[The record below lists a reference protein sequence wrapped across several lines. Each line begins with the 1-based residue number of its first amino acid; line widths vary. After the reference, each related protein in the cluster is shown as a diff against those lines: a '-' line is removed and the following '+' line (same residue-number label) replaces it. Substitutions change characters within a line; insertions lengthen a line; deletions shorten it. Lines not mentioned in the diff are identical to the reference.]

1 VRMMQAAA
9 LATRGDQAGPG
20 AERADAVG
28 AGCRA
33 VPQRRLPRPGPAL
46 LAGVMHTSARTCAP
60 SSFHS
65 TLLDPISAHSRLLP
79 EQQSSAS
86 TRMHTRKLRRVSPES
101 RYCIACPTPLRV
113 RSSSSSWR
121 PARQAA
127 GRRAAQRAARL
138 VQEVGEGGVEA
149 VADLTHV
156 HGPLQ
161 HDGRQ
166 VRARAVRR
174 QDRPARRRSASPPI
188 AGQRDGHDRLRCHP
202 APPGRTARSRP
213 SQPTS
218 RVLAKPVRHKCA
230 YRTGAPR
237 WAWWRGRPAGRAP
250 HEEQA
255 RQVGRVG
262 GRHGRAGAPVERR
275 RQKRKARL
283 VEQAAEQVGAAAL
296 RAAAASGRGTCAYSV
311 TSWHAVI
318 STKSAHRFVR
328 EAMGKHLD
336 QDLSTPALAR
346 QSTSLRSF
354 SPRAAAPPGC

>member
-1 VRMMQAAA
+1 MPA
-9 LATRGDQAGPG
+9 LARLSQSTALCWTSTALTAGPCRSSSHQ
-20 AERADAVG
+20 RARV
-28 AGCRA
+28 CTRA
-33 VPQRRLPRPGPAL
+33 SSVACPR
-46 LAGVMHTSARTCAP
+46 
-60 SSFHS
+60 
-65 TLLDPISAHSRLLP
+65 
-79 EQQSSAS
+79 
-86 TRMHTRKLRRVSPES
+86 ES
-101 RYCIACPTPLRV
+101 LYCKACPTPRRV
-113 RSSSSSWR
+113 RSSSGSWR

-149 VADLTHV
+149 VADLAHV
-156 HGPLQ
+156 HRPLQ

-174 QDRPARRRSASPPI
+174 QDRPARRRSASWP
-188 AGQRDGHDRLRCHP
+188 AGQRDGRDGLGCHP

-218 RVLAKPVRHKCA
+218 RVLAEPVRHKCA

-255 RQVGRVG
+255 CQVGRVG

-275 RQKRKARL
+275 RQKREARL

-296 RAAAASGRGTCAYSV
+296 CAAAASGRGTCAYSV
-311 TSWHAVI
+311 ISWHAVI

-328 EAMGKHLD
+328 EAMGKHFN
-336 QDLSTPALAR
+336 QDLSTQAVAG
-346 QSTSLRSF
+346 QSTRPPSF
-354 SPRAAAPPGC
+354 SPRAAAPPGCGARACGSCCSCGT